1 MAQAVRTW
9 LITAEAWVQS
19 LTSWSGICPA

>member
-1 MAQAVRTW
+1 MAQAVRSW

-19 LTSWSGICPA
+19 LVSWSEICAA